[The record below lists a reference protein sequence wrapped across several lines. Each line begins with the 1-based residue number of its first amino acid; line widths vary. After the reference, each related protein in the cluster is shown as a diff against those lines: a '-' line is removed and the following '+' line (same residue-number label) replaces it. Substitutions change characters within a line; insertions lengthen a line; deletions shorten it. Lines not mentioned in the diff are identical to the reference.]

1 MKIFSDF
8 ARDRWYNKS
17 MGILDNIENAWDQFL
32 FESNPIIQTNNLGE
46 KIQGIDQLTL
56 DEEVIDN

>member
-1 MKIFSDF
+1 
-8 ARDRWYNKS
+8 
-17 MGILDNIENAWDQFL
+17 MGTLDNFENSWDDFQ
-32 FESNPIIQTNNLGE
+32 FESKPLIETNNLGE